1 MLENVRPG
9 LLLAQLEAKDSDQ
22 PIQSNI
28 TYVLPQS
35 YKYADYFQLNHRNG
49 ELKLAKQL
57 DREEIEQFHV
67 PIYAFDEDFKHH
79 ALTFV
84 HLKVLLLIDRK

>member
-9 LLLAQLEAKDSDQ
+9 LVLVQLEAKDSDQ

-28 TYVLPQS
+28 TYVMPQS
-35 YKYADYFQLNHRNG
+35 YQYASYFQLNQRNG

-57 DREEIEQFHV
+57 DREEIEHFHV
-67 PIYAFDEDFKHH
+67 PVYAFDEDFKHH
-79 ALTFV
+79 ALTLV
-84 HLKVLLLIDRK
+84 HIKVCFGI